1 MVGCLEP
8 HRFFVWYTDRM
19 KKSEI
24 QKFQK
29 IVWDFYLQNRRDL
42 PWRPLKGK
50 RKVSSYE
57 ILVSEFMLQQT
68 QVDRV
73 VPKFVAFLGRF
84 PTMQD
89 LAQSS
94 QKDVLSLWSGLG
106 YNRRALYLQK
116 SVQAIV
122 EAYKGLIPKDPST
135 LKTLPGIGDYMA
147 HILPV
152 FIYNQPEVLIETNI
166 RTVFLHHFFNGK
178 EAVSDTEIFEKIR
191 KTLLTEDVRDWY
203 YALMDYGSFL
213 KKEKKIKNTASAH
226 YTKQKPFK
234 GSLRYVRGTLLKK
247 LVLGKVLKEDVYDIF
262 PEYSSK
268 DVESVCES
276 LLKEGL
282 IRESKKFFSL

>member
-1 MVGCLEP
+1 MQKG
-8 HRFFVWYTDRM
+8 
-19 KKSEI
+19 EI
-24 QKFQK
+24 GKFQK
-29 IVWDFYLQNRRDL
+29 TVWDFYTENRRDL

-50 RKVSSYE
+50 RKVSPYE

-73 VPKFVAFLGRF
+73 VPKFTAFLKRF
-84 PTMQD
+84 PTMQY

-116 SVQAIV
+116 SVQAIF
-122 EAYKGLIPKDPST
+122 EAYKGVIPKDPST
-135 LKTLPGIGDYMA
+135 LKSLPGIGDYMA

-152 FIYNQPEVLIETNI
+152 FIYNQREVLIETNI

-178 EAVSDTEIFEKIR
+178 EAVSDAEIFEKIR
-191 KTLLTEDVRDWY
+191 ETLPERDVRDWY

-213 KKEKKIKNTASAH
+213 KKEKKIKNTQSAH

-247 LVLGKVLKEDVYDIF
+247 LVTQKILKEDVYDMF
-262 PEYSSK
+262 PEYSAK
-268 DVESVCES
+268 DVENVCED
-276 LLKEGL
+276 LVREGL
-282 IRESKKFFSL
+282 MRETKKYFFL